1 MKFLIY
7 DKETGVVAK
16 ILSVPNPSF
25 LHLNHTDQD
34 AFVEVVNDFESFD
47 DTVKVIEANGQI
59 YVEQAGARLDIV
71 VEGGYSGHSTDEGI
85 ST

>member
-7 DKETGVVAK
+7 DKDTGVVAK
-16 ILSVPNPSF
+16 LLSVPNPSF

-34 AFVEVVNDFESFD
+34 AFVEVINEFESFD
-47 DTVKVIEANGQI
+47 DDTRVVEADGKI
-59 YVEQAGARLDIV
+59 YVEQAGERLDIV
-71 VEGGYSGHSTDEGI
+71 IEGGYSGHSTDEET